1 MDAVIEKEVIS
12 EPCAIEGLGKAPL
25 DGVDMEKALYP
36 ERPRETTLIT
46 METSLSRLP
55 SFRIVAG
62 WIALIFVLFLSFI
75 FTH

>member
-1 MDAVIEKEVIS
+1 VDAVVEKQVKS
-12 EPCAIEGLGKAPL
+12 ESGAPERPRGREL

-36 ERPRETTLIT
+36 ERPQETTLIT

-62 WIALIFVLFLSFI
+62 WIVLIVALFLAFI